1 MGEVTYRVMLSM
13 LQEYGLS
20 NDFDVKRTH
29 MLHIASTT
37 RVIDVQT
44 TRNTNTAQGRLYK
57 TIHLKKL
64 KRIPKKMKEI
74 QKSICKIGRK
84 KCIDVQTI
92 IVQHILHL

>member
-1 MGEVTYRVMLSM
+1 M

-44 TRNTNTAQGRLYK
+44 TRNTNTAQGR
-57 TIHLKKL
+57 
-64 KRIPKKMKEI
+64 
-74 QKSICKIGRK
+74 S
-84 KCIDVQTI
+84 
-92 IVQHILHL
+92 

>member
-44 TRNTNTAQGRLYK
+44 TRNTNTAQRRLYK
-57 TIHLKKL
+57 TIHLKKVL
-64 KRIPKKMKEI
+64 KK
-74 QKSICKIGRK
+74 ICKIGRK

-92 IVQHILHL
+92 IVQHILYL